1 MACFIFR
8 NPPQKIHFHAH
19 LCAALLSVVLGCMPQ
34 PVAAQND
41 NSEPALVLLVG
52 YAPGGLLDRLAR
64 VVAQSLKQALE
75 QPVVI
80 RNIVGAGGTRAAQ
93 FAMDAKTSVPTLLI
107 ADSSL
112 LVSNLA
118 KPDLTPDLAVYPAI
132 GSLGYTPLVIAVST
146 RSPWHTL
153 TELTTALRQ
162 QPGRYD
168 FGTPGV
174 RTIHQLTVDVWLQRA
189 GLMAEHVPYQ
199 GGSQML
205 IDLIEHRIAFGV
217 LSLSLAQDHAKAQHL
232 RLLAVTSYGRLRQ
245 FPEVP
250 TLTETVPGVQS
261 VSTAYLMASPQ
272 MPPAI
277 LRRLRAAWQQVMGD
291 PVLRQEIER
300 LGMTP
305 DMLDALGTQRKI
317 EQEKRQWSRVVVKD
331 VFLDP

>member
-1 MACFIFR
+1 M
-8 NPPQKIHFHAH
+8 
-19 LCAALLSVVLGCMPQ
+19 
-34 PVAAQND
+34 
-41 NSEPALVLLVG
+41 LVG

-64 VVAQSLKQALE
+64 VIAKSLKQTLG

-93 FAMDAKTSVPTLLI
+93 FAMDAKASAPTLLI

-132 GSLGYTPLVIAVST
+132 GSVGYTPLVIAVST

-162 QPGRYD
+162 QPGKYD

-232 RLLAVTSYGRLRQ
+232 RLLAVTSSGRLRQ

-250 TLTETVPGVQS
+250 TLTETVPGVHS

-272 MPPAI
+272 TSPAF
-277 LRRLRAAWQQVMGD
+277 LQRLRSAWQQVTVD
-291 PVLRQEIER
+291 PVLRQEIEG

-305 DMLDALGTQRKI
+305 DMLDDLGTQRKI
-317 EQEKRQWSRVVVKD
+317 QQEKRQWSRVVVKD